1 MYHQDKATFPNIN
14 AHHLYLNI
22 FILVDITNSEGTD
35 IIEFLVS
42 DIEINQNSKFVWLSL
57 VLIINDGPSGVQPFK
72 TFFSLTANNYNYYLS
87 ISSE

>member
-42 DIEINQNSKFVWLSL
+42 DIEINQNSKFV
-57 VLIINDGPSGVQPFK
+57 
-72 TFFSLTANNYNYYLS
+72 
-87 ISSE
+87 